1 MTTPAPN
8 KVRKYYSTAYL
19 CLANTNCKMEVFY
32 MEYVLKAFIS
42 KLGKEDERFI
52 KQLYT
57 IVYKYL
63 ERRDRI

>member
-1 MTTPAPN
+1 
-8 KVRKYYSTAYL
+8 
-19 CLANTNCKMEVFY
+19 
-32 MEYVLKAFIS
+32 MEYVLQAFIS

-52 KQLYT
+52 EHLYT